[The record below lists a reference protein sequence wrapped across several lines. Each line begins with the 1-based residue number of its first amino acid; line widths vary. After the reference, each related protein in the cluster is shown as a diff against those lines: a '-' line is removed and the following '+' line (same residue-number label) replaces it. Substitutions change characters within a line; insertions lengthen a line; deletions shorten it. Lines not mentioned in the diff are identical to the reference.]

1 MSSVLFDTPGPV
13 ARARHRTMTIVAA
26 GIMAAIAAWVVWK
39 LARAG
44 EFDRDIWEGMAQ
56 PNIWRAYWMG
66 LLDTLKAAGTA
77 IVLAIALGAL
87 LAAARLS
94 DHAWVRW
101 PAWLFT
107 EFFRAVP
114 LLLLIMFVYFGLL
127 HQLYWSLVVALTLYN
142 GSVLAEV
149 FRAGVQAVPSGQAEA
164 AYAIGLRKGQVLR
177 LVQFPQAIA
186 IMLPAIISQC
196 VIVLKDTALGT
207 IVGYFDLVA
216 QARNIVLY
224 FHVYVLPLSVGAAI
238 FIILNYSLSRLAIW
252 VQARMSRSR
261 RSAAV
266 AGDPLEAD
274 TGA

>member
-1 MSSVLFDTPGPV
+1 MSERP
-13 ARARHRTMTIVAA
+13 AKIVAMTDIDA
-26 GIMAAIAAWVVWK
+26 LIEAMTVEEKLAQLGCVWSTHLVDDHGFSPDAARRLLAHGTGQITRIAAS
-39 LARAG
+39 
-44 EFDRDIWEGMAQ
+44 
-56 PNIWRAYWMG
+56 
-66 LLDTLKAAGTA
+66 T
-77 IVLAIALGAL
+77 
-87 LAAARLS
+87 
-94 DHAWVRW
+94 
-101 PAWLFT
+101 
-107 EFFRAVP
+107 
-114 LLLLIMFVYFGLL
+114 
-127 HQLYWSLVVALTLYN
+127 
-142 GSVLAEV
+142 
-149 FRAGVQAVPSGQAEA
+149 
-164 AYAIGLRKGQVLR
+164 GLRPQGVAVFANEIQRFLVEETR
-177 LVQFPQAIA
+177 LGIPAVIHEESTAGFCARDAVQFPQAIA